1 MSILHNHGG
10 DGAGGA
16 ASNGQARPPEER
28 RPDRFRPTR
37 AGLRNVWEYD
47 DAVFQFAGGRMIFRG
62 PNGSGKSNALALL
75 FPFVLDGRAG
85 ATYMDPHGGGRN
97 LKSLLLC
104 QRRGDGPRR
113 YEFESRVG
121 YVWLELRCDTPT
133 GPRFVTIG
141 AGARATSVRDAE
153 TWFFVTDRRV
163 GVDLDLVPE
172 GVPLTRGGLIA
183 ALGDRLPPPVDADAA
198 ATPAAAPPPPA
209 PGDGRREDAAEADD
223 EPPDDELEG
232 DVTAPG
238 QPGRRG
244 RRRLVSPCVFDTIEE
259 YQAAVDRALF
269 GVGVDRLRKLVNLVL
284 VLRRPHLAKQLDL
297 DGLSASLSEAL
308 SPLADGVIET
318 VAAAFEDLDRIRARL
333 KELRAA
339 VAAVNEALPWYRDYL
354 RTEAR
359 ARALGLVATERAA
372 RAARRQRQQAER
384 DLGAASASVLELE
397 QAQEAARVEQRHVA
411 GHLRGLEQS
420 VEYKAV
426 LALDDL
432 TTLVSSRE
440 VAVRAAE
447 LGLAEAEQDADRA
460 ADEHRQAAGEAEAAI
475 GELAERARA
484 LATAA
489 IGAGIGAGE
498 GVGAVPRLTDPDRID
513 LSGFDPDDLRRRI
526 DAAGR
531 QRAAEL
537 RRVQQAIDRARRA
550 EDALA
555 AARHREAEAEERLRA
570 ALGRRQ
576 AAAAAVDAARAALAG
591 GVATWI
597 EAARVD
603 TSTRYVP
610 ADADLSPVV
619 EALAADSA
627 PLARAAAGLL
637 AADRDEATAE
647 HRDAQRRQEDL
658 AGEAAALRAERE
670 RVATEADHDRGPQ
683 RAQTRPADRAGRGG
697 APLFACCDFA
707 DHLDTAD
714 RAGLEAALEAA
725 GLLDAWVSPGGLAA
739 PDALDAFA
747 VPAGAVPDGTRL
759 SAVLVPTP
767 APASGLDAATVAG
780 ILDRLA
786 LGGTH
791 PAAGVG
797 TDGRFHLGVLAGRY
811 AKEHPEYIGAAARAE
826 RRRHELA
833 RIDAELER
841 LADQRQA
848 AIAAERAAAR
858 RLAALD
864 QLVEGLP
871 RIDALAVGLR
881 ELDRETGAVQAAEDS
896 LAQVRRAARVDSE
909 RLRQAE
915 TERDAAARAAG
926 VVAVAERLEAVG
938 EALEEFTV
946 LGRDAVD
953 AARARLSALS
963 ARDRAAVRLAELERR
978 RGSRA
983 GEARAARERLAEDAA
998 RLEAVRASLS
1008 GSPEEI
1014 HTRVEQARLRL
1025 QAIGDRLGSL
1035 DGTLASAREAKGR
1048 AEGAVETAAEK
1059 LATAERDH
1067 AATAAAAAPL
1077 GWRTVRE
1084 AVGGAAAGSVD
1095 DALSS
1100 SRRDDTGAELDADL
1114 DLAALAAAVIGATD
1128 GTATDEAALAAAR
1141 KGVIDAARRLR
1152 DELSGGYDPSLRPDH
1167 DLYLLEVSTDDG
1179 LLSLFEAGAQLAEAE
1194 RVQSLRLSSSE
1205 EAMFERHLFTSV
1217 VHEIQSRMNETASFV
1232 AGINQSLATT
1242 RTSSGLTV
1250 RLHWNRDGDDPAIR
1264 SAVELLRH
1272 DPEQLDEQRRERL
1285 RRFFAGSI
1293 EQARA
1298 ENPGATYAVILPRV
1312 LDYRAWHRFH
1322 LTIVDATGTST
1333 RLTPQAF
1340 KTLSGG
1346 EAAAAMHL
1354 PLLAAVDAYLAGAD
1368 RHAPRLV
1375 ALDEAFAGIDTHLR
1389 GPLLGL
1395 LVDFDLDW
1403 MIASHELWGNYREV
1417 PSCQIYTM
1425 RRRPPA
1431 LGVHTQ
1437 PTRWNGRALVAG
1449 AEG

>member
-1 MSILHNHGG
+1 MAILLDHGG

-16 ASNGQARPPEER
+16 APNGQAGPRVER

-47 DAVFQFAGGRMIFRG
+47 DTVFHFAGGRVIFRG

-121 YVWLELRCDTPT
+121 YVWLELCRDTPT

-141 AGARATSVRDAE
+141 AGARATSARDAE

-163 GVDLDLVPE
+163 GVDLDLVP
-172 GVPLTRGGLIA
+172 GGIPLTRGGLIA
-183 ALGDRLPPPVDADAA
+183 ALGDRLPPPVDANAA
-198 ATPAAAPPPPA
+198 ATPAAAPPPPP
-209 PGDGRREDAAEADD
+209 PGDGLDEDAADADD
-223 EPPDDELEG
+223 VPDDELEG
-232 DVTAPG
+232 DVAAPG

-244 RRRLVSPCVFDTIEE
+244 RRRLVSACVFDTIEE
-259 YQAAVDRALF
+259 YQGVVDRVLF

-308 SPLADGVIET
+308 SPLADEVIET

-359 ARALGLVATERAA
+359 ARALGLVAAERVTL
-372 RAARRQRQQAER
+372 AARREHQQAEHDR
-384 DLGAASASVLELE
+384 SAAAAFVLELE
-397 QAQEAARVEQRHVA
+397 QAQEAARVEQRHAA

-420 VEYKAV
+420 AEYRAV

-432 TTLVSSRE
+432 AALVSSRE
-440 VAVRAAE
+440 VAAQAAE
-447 LGLAEAEQDADRA
+447 NGLAEAEQDADRA
-460 ADEHRQAAGEAEAAI
+460 ADEHQRAAEDAEAAA
-475 GELAERARA
+475 GVLAERART

-489 IGAGIGAGE
+489 IAAGIGAGE
-498 GVGAVPRLTDPDRID
+498 GVGAVPHLTDPDRIE
-513 LSGFDPDDLRRRI
+513 LSGFDPDDLRRRL

-555 AARHREAEAEERLRA
+555 AARRREAEAEEHLRA
-570 ALGRRQ
+570 ALGRRR
-576 AAAAAVDAARAALAG
+576 AAAEAVDAARAALA
-591 GVATWI
+591 ARIAAWT
-597 EAARVD
+597 ETARVD
-603 TSTRYVP
+603 ASTRYVP

-619 EALAADSA
+619 ETLAADSA
-627 PLARAAAGLL
+627 PLARAAVGML

-647 HRDAQRRQEDL
+647 RRDAQRRREDL
-658 AGEAAALRAERE
+658 ADEAAALRAERA

-683 RAQTRPADRAGRGG
+683 RAQTRPADRAGRAG

-725 GLLDAWVSPGGLAA
+725 GLLDAWVSPGGLADQ
-739 PDALDAFA
+739 DALDAFA
-747 VPAGAVPDGTRL
+747 IPAGAVPDGPRL
-759 SAVLVPTP
+759 SAALVP
-767 APASGLDAATVAG
+767 APAPDSGLDAATVAG
-780 ILDRLA
+780 VLDRLA
-786 LGGTH
+786 LGSLH
-791 PAAGVG
+791 PADGVG
-797 TDGRFHLGVLAGRY
+797 TDGRFRLGVLAGRY
-811 AKEHPEYIGAAARAE
+811 AKEHAEYIGAAARAE
-826 RRRHELA
+826 RRRRELA

-841 LADQRQA
+841 LAGERQA
-848 AIAAERAAAR
+848 AIAAEAAAAE

-864 QLVEGLP
+864 RLVEGLP
-871 RIDALAVGLR
+871 PTDALAAGLR
-881 ELDRETGAVQAAEDS
+881 ELDRETGAVRTAEDS
-896 LAQVRRAARVDSE
+896 LEQVRRAARADSE

-915 TERDAAARAAG
+915 AARDAAARAAG

-938 EALEEFTV
+938 EALEELAA

-953 AARARLSALS
+953 AARARLSALG
-963 ARDRAAVRLAELERR
+963 ARDRAAARLAELERR

-983 GEARAARERLAEDAA
+983 GDARAARERLAEDAA

-1014 HTRVEQARLRL
+1014 HTRVGQARLRV
-1025 QAIGDRLGSL
+1025 QAVDDRLGSL
-1035 DGTLASAREAKGR
+1035 HGTLASAREAKGR
-1048 AEGAVETAAEK
+1048 AEGAVGTAAER
-1059 LATAERDH
+1059 LATAERDRT
-1067 AATAAAAAPL
+1067 ASAAAAAPL
-1077 GWRTVRE
+1077 TWRTVRE
-1084 AVGGAAAGSVD
+1084 AVGGAAAGSVG
-1095 DALSS
+1095 DALAGG
-1100 SRRDDTGAELDADL
+1100 RRDDGGPELDADL
-1114 DLAALAAAVIGATD
+1114 DLAALAGAVIAATD
-1128 GTATDEAALAAAR
+1128 GMATDEAALAAAG

-1152 DELSGGYDPSLRPDH
+1152 DELSGGYDPSLRPEH
-1167 DLYLLEVSTDDG
+1167 DLYLLEVATDDG

-1217 VHEIQSRMNETASFV
+1217 VHEIQTRMNETASFV

-1322 LTIVDATGTST
+1322 LTIVDAAGTST
-1333 RLTPQAF
+1333 RLTPQVF

-1346 EAAAAMHL
+1346 EAAAAVHL
-1354 PLLAAVDAYLAGAD
+1354 PLVAAVDAYLAGAD

-1403 MIASHELWGNYREV
+1403 VIASHELWGNYREI

>member
-1 MSILHNHGG
+1 MSTLFSHS
-10 DGAGGA
+10 GAGTGGSV
-16 ASNGQARPPEER
+16 SNGQVRPR
-28 RPDRFRPTR
+28 ADRFRPTR

-47 DAVFQFAGGRMIFRG
+47 DAVFHLAGGRLIFRG

-85 ATYMDPHGGGRN
+85 ATHMDPHGGSRN

-121 YVWLELRCDTPT
+121 YVWLELCRDTPT

-141 AGARATSVRDAE
+141 VGARATSARDAE
-153 TWFFVTDRRV
+153 TWFFITDRRV
-163 GVDLDLVPE
+163 GVDLDLVP
-172 GVPLTRGGLIA
+172 GGTPLTRGGLIA

-198 ATPAAAPPPPA
+198 VAAATPTWRAPDGAVDEAAGEP
-209 PGDGRREDAAEADD
+209 DD

-232 DVTAPG
+232 DVAAPG

-244 RRRLVSPCVFDTIEE
+244 RRRLMSACVFDTIEE
-259 YQAAVDRALF
+259 YQSAVDRALF
-269 GVGVDRLRKLVNLVL
+269 GVGVDRLRKLVSLVL

-308 SPLADGVIET
+308 TPLADEVIET

-339 VAAVNEALPWYRDYL
+339 VAAVNEALPWYRGYL

-359 ARALGLVATERAA
+359 ARALGLVATERAVL
-372 RAARRQRQQAER
+372 AAGRERQQAER
-384 DLGAASASVLELE
+384 ERAAAEAFVLELE
-397 QAQEAARVEQRHVA
+397 QAREEARVGQRHA
-411 GHLRGLEQS
+411 SGLLRGLEQS
-420 VEYKAV
+420 AEYRAV

-432 TTLVSSRE
+432 AALVSSRKA
-440 VAVRAAE
+440 AVQAAE
-447 LGLAEAEQDADRA
+447 LALAEAEQDADRA
-460 ADEHRQAAGEAEAAI
+460 ADEHRRAVEAAEAAA
-475 GELAERARA
+475 GVLAEHGRA
-484 LATAA
+484 LASAA
-489 IGAGIGAGE
+489 VGAGAAAGAL
-498 GVGAVPRLTDPDRID
+498 PHLTDPDRID
-513 LSGFDPDDLRRRI
+513 LSGLDPDDLRGRI

-537 RRVQQAIDRARRA
+537 RRVQQAIDRASRA

-555 AARHREAEAEERLRA
+555 ATRRREAEAEQRLRE
-570 ALGRRQ
+570 ALHRRQ
-576 AAAAAVDAARAALAG
+576 VAGDAVDAARTALAANA
-591 GVATWI
+591 VAWI
-597 EAARVD
+597 EAARAD
-603 TSTRYVP
+603 ASTRHVP
-610 ADADLSPVV
+610 ADADLSPIV
-619 EALAADSA
+619 ETLAADSA
-627 PLARAAAGLL
+627 PLARAATGLL
-637 AADRDEATAE
+637 AADREEATAE
-647 HRDAQRRQEDL
+647 RRDAQRRQEDI
-658 AGEAAALRAERE
+658 ADEAAALRAERE

-683 RAQTRPADRAGRGG
+683 RAQTRPANRAGRAG

-707 DHLDTAD
+707 DHLDAAD

-725 GLLDAWVSPGGLAA
+725 GLLDAWVSPGGLAD

-747 VPAGAVPDGTRL
+747 VPAGAEPDGPRL
-759 SAVLVPTP
+759 SAVLVPAP
-767 APASGLDAATVAG
+767 APESGLDTATVEG

-786 LGGTH
+786 LDSVH
-791 PAAGVG
+791 AGDG
-797 TDGRFHLGVLAGRY
+797 IATDGRFRLGVLAGRY
-811 AKEHPEYIGAAARAE
+811 AKQHAEYIGAAARAE
-826 RRRHELA
+826 RRRRELI
-833 RIDAELER
+833 RIDGELER
-841 LADQRQA
+841 LARERQA
-848 AIAAERAAAR
+848 AIAAEGASAR
-858 RLAALD
+858 RLGALD
-864 QLVEGLP
+864 RLVEDLP
-871 RIDALAVGLR
+871 RTDALATGLR
-881 ELDRETGAVQAAEDS
+881 ELDRETGAVQTAAEA
-896 LAQVRRAARVDSE
+896 LEQARRAARADSE
-909 RLRQAE
+909 RLQQAE
-915 TERDAAARAAG
+915 AERDAAARAAG
-926 VVAVAERLEAVG
+926 VVAVAERLEAVS
-938 EALEEFTV
+938 EALEEFVT

-953 AARARLSALS
+953 AARARLSA
-963 ARDRAAVRLAELERR
+963 AGVRDRAGARLAELERR
-978 RGSRA
+978 RGSRLE
-983 GEARAARERLAEDAA
+983 EARTAREQVAEDAA
-998 RLEAVRASLS
+998 RLEAIRASLS
-1008 GSPEEI
+1008 GSPEEV
-1014 HTRVEQARLRL
+1014 HSRVEQARQRV
-1025 QAIGDRLGSL
+1025 QDIGDRLSSL
-1035 DGTLASAREAKGR
+1035 DGTLASGREAKGR
-1048 AEGAVETAAEK
+1048 AEGAVETAAER

-1067 AATAAAAAPL
+1067 EASAAAAAPL
-1077 GWRTVRE
+1077 TWRTVRE
-1084 AVGGAAAGSVD
+1084 AVG
-1095 DALSS
+1095 DALSGGRAS
-1100 SRRDDTGAELDADL
+1100 AGPDSGAELDADL
-1114 DLAALAAAVIGATD
+1114 DLAALAGAAIAATD
-1128 GTATDEAALAAAR
+1128 GVATDEAALAAAQ
-1141 KGVIDAARRLR
+1141 KGALDAARRLR
-1152 DELSGGYDPSLRPDH
+1152 DELSGGYDPSLRPEH
-1167 DLYLLEVSTDDG
+1167 DLYVLEVSTDDG
-1179 LLSLFEAGAQLAEAE
+1179 LLSLFEAGAQLTEAE
-1194 RVQSLRLSSSE
+1194 RAQSLRLSASE

-1217 VHEIQSRMNETASFV
+1217 VQEIQTRMNETASFV
-1232 AGINQSLATT
+1232 AGINRSLAAT

-1250 RLHWNRDGDDPAIR
+1250 RLHWNRDSDDPAIR

-1298 ENPGATYAVILPRV
+1298 ESPGATYAVILPRV

-1322 LTIVDATGTST
+1322 LTIVDAAGTST
-1333 RLTPQAF
+1333 RLTPQVF

-1403 MIASHELWGNYREV
+1403 VIASHELWGNYPEV

-1449 AEG
+1449 AER